1 MLPATMAAEHDDLMF
16 SWGHF
21 YLTLNQKAIKPPG
34 EACSNAEIFRRLAK
48 AMGFTDPE
56 FARSDKELVEG
67 CIDWAAP
74 E

>member
-1 MLPATMAAEHDDLMF
+1 MAAEHDDLMF

-67 CIDWAAP
+67 CID
-74 E
+74 